1 MQLHLS
7 TKYRFT
13 QSGTIAQAPDVECGG
28 VIVCRGYSICKEE
41 GANLLRHV
49 VVLLSSNAS
58 YFEKLFVFGLCVRKL
73 KQKSF
78 QQYIE
83 LPSNRN
89 S

>member
-1 MQLHLS
+1 MS
-7 TKYRFT
+7 NA
-13 QSGTIAQAPDVECGG
+13 GA
-28 VIVCRGYSICKEE
+28 VIVCSNWSSRSGGVQYAKERMT
-41 GANLLRHV
+41 NLLRHV
-49 VVLLSSNAS
+49 VVLPRISNAS

-78 QQYIE
+78 QQYIK